1 MASPVQ
7 IQSLIVDLLAEREM
21 GVLSLVVAVRRT
33 LGRSEKLKGDLA
45 VIVKSALKALV
56 TSNAVIDDDGR
67 YSLPPSK

>member
-1 MASPVQ
+1 VASPAQ

-33 LGRSEKLKGDLA
+33 LGRSEKLKGDLTA
-45 VIVKSALKALV
+45 IVKSALKALV

-67 YSLPPSK
+67 YSLSPSK